1 MKIDNYSF
9 GKLVLD
15 GKIYES
21 DIIIYQDKVDSSWWR
36 REGHYLGIEDIKDV
50 IKERPDVVIIGTGY
64 YGAMTVP
71 QETIDY
77 LKKAQVIVKKT
88 PEAVQLFND
97 ISLKGIN
104 KKIVAMFHLTC

>member
-21 DIIIYQDKVDSSWWR
+21 DIIIYPGKVDSSWWR
-36 REGHYLGIEDIKDV
+36 REGHYLCIEDIRDV
-50 IKERPDVVIIGTGY
+50 IKEKPDVVIIGTGY

-77 LKKAQVIVKKT
+77 LKKVQVIVKKT

-97 ISLKGIN
+97 ISLKETN